1 MLRQLLAFIL
11 GFFWVSLGLYLV
23 ALHWGLLRA
32 EVLDAELALVA
43 LLGLSVWLQSCAD
56 RGTFKIMLENIF
68 PTWQLNRADTHKTS
82 FS

>member
-1 MLRQLLAFIL
+1 M
-11 GFFWVSLGLYLV
+11 

-56 RGTFKIMLENIF
+56 RGTFRIVLESIFSHLAAEQSRHTQNII
-68 PTWQLNRADTHKTS
+68 LVKVRADPSTTGCKK
-82 FS
+82 